1 MPIRCEIVTQDKTLF
16 EGEADSVR
24 VPGTDG
30 EMGILP
36 HHAPLLTTL
45 KLGIIEVRHQGE
57 EEILTIS
64 GGVMEV
70 RPEIVTILADVGEN
84 VDEIDIA
91 RAEAARQ
98 RAEKF
103 LAEGPVPD
111 TDEYLRM
118 EAALR
123 LSTLRLEAVRR
134 YGRASHR
141 RTATSS
147 GTSSEEA

>member
-1 MPIRCEIVTQDKTLF
+1 MPIRCEIVTQDKTLY

-45 KLGIIEVRHQGE
+45 KLGLIEVRYGAE
-57 EEILTIS
+57 EEFFLIS

-70 RPEIVTILADVGEN
+70 RPDIVTILADVGEN
-84 VDEIDIA
+84 VEEIDIA

-103 LAEGPVPD
+103 LAEGPPPD

-123 LSTLRLEAVRR
+123 RSNLRLEAARR
-134 YGRASHR
+134 FGRTSTRRASS
-141 RTATSS
+141 A
-147 GTSSEEA
+147 GAPEEA